1 MTSRRTFLRT
11 SLSSALAA
19 SLGGLPPAIARAL
32 DIPAHTRT
40 GTIRDVEHVVILMQ
54 ENRSFDHYFGTMNGV
69 QGFGDRFVIPAP
81 ATPTHA
87 NRTVF
92 AQPRED
98 DPTRLIAPFALNT
111 TQDFRLMRVEGTPH
125 SFKDAQAAWDE
136 GRLSNWPKSKHN
148 HAMAHFER
156 ADLPFQYAL
165 AEAFTLCDAYFC
177 AMHSGTNPNRVV
189 HWTGTNVGPND
200 PVVVNDYDELHA
212 DPKGHGGYDWTTY
225 PERLSAA
232 GIDWRLYQNMKDNF
246 TDNPLVGFKTYRAAD
261 KATSGKLLDLAE
273 RSIRTRD
280 LDKLKEDVLAGK
292 LPQVSWII
300 ATAEGSEHPSTSSPA
315 QGADY
320 TAKVLDALTANPDV
334 WAKTVFLIN
343 FDENDGYFDHVP
355 PPAPPSLDA
364 NGQPLGYAEGAER
377 EYHQGDDALKN
388 RPYGLGPRVPMYVIS
403 PWSKGGYVASEVFDH
418 TSVIRFLE
426 TRFGVHEPNISP
438 WRRAVCGDLTSCFDF
453 KTPNDQPFF
462 AHLPKTGAR
471 AEQARKLGGHTTPKT
486 PDALTAPV
494 QEQGLR
500 PRRATPYHFDTGVEV
515 SATQVRVRFYV
526 DPDAKAA
533 VFHVYDRLKPE
544 AVPHRY
550 TVKDNEGKAAYTLTG
565 TSGQPFDLFI
575 LGPNGFHQRLTGR
588 FADLPAVFALGVQP
602 LGAYYGLEET
612 GRTSFDYR
620 LTDNAY
626 GGAAQDLHLHSDPV
640 NAAHSFD
647 IATTNTHG
655 WFDISVQFGG
665 VTIRSAG
672 HVEDGKPSLSDPA
685 AFGAAKLTI

>member
-11 SLSSALAA
+11 TLSSALAA
-19 SLGGLPPAIARAL
+19 SLGSLPPAIARAL

-69 QGFGDRFVIPAP
+69 RGFGDRFVIPAP

-111 TQDFRLMRVEGTPH
+111 TKDFRLMRVEGTPH

-136 GRLSNWPKSKHN
+136 GRLTNWPKSKHN

-177 AMHSGTNPNRVV
+177 AMHAGTNPNRVV
-189 HWTGTNVGPND
+189 HWTGTNVGPNG
-200 PVVVNDYDELHA
+200 PVIVNDYDEMDA

-261 KATSGKLLDLAE
+261 KATSGKLADLAE

-280 LDKLKEDVLAGK
+280 LDKLKEDVLTGK

-300 ATAEGSEHPSTSSPA
+300 GTAEGSEHPSTSSPA

-320 TAKVLDALTANPDV
+320 TAQVLDALTANPEI
-334 WAKTVFLIN
+334 WAKTVLLIN

-426 TRFGVHEPNISP
+426 TRFGVQEPNISA

-462 AHLPKTGAR
+462 AHLPKTADR
-471 AEQARKLGGHTTPKT
+471 AEQARKLGSKTTPKT

-500 PRRATPYHFDTGVEV
+500 PRRATPYELQCGLNRDGELVMLNNGTDKR
-515 SATQVRVRFYV
+515 S
-526 DPDAKAA
+526 A
-533 VFHVYDRLKPE
+533 VFHLYDLNARDAIPY
-544 AVPHRY
+544 RY
-550 TVKDNEGKAAYTLTG
+550 TVSNRQTHRLPAGAVKLWVN
-565 TSGQPFDLFI
+565 
-575 LGPNGFHQRLTGR
+575 GPNGFHRR
-588 FADLPAVFALGVQP
+588 FEGATILFGCERGPQGFEVSNASDKPLSLMWRDEAYGQAAQNLSLAPGERQP
-602 LGAYYGLEET
+602 L
-612 GRTSFDYR
+612 RFDVAASHGWYDFSLTAEGYR
-620 LTDNAY
+620 LR
-626 GGAAQDLHLHSDPV
+626 L
-640 NAAHSFD
+640 
-647 IATTNTHG
+647 
-655 WFDISVQFGG
+655 
-665 VTIRSAG
+665 AG

-685 AFGAAKLTI
+685 AFGAAKLTV

>member
-19 SLGGLPPAIARAL
+19 SLGGLPSAIARAL

-40 GTIRDVEHVVILMQ
+40 GTIKDVEHVVILMQ

-81 ATPTHA
+81 ASPTHA

-111 TQDFRLMRVEGTPH
+111 TQNFRLMRVEGTPH
-125 SFKDAQAAWDE
+125 SFKDAQGAWDE
-136 GRLSNWPKSKHN
+136 GRLTNWPKSKHN

-189 HWTGTNVGPND
+189 HWTGTNVGPNG
-200 PVVVNDYDELHA
+200 PVIVNDYDELHA

-225 PERLSAA
+225 PERLGAA
-232 GIDWRLYQNMKDNF
+232 GIDWRLYQDMKDNF

-261 KATSGKLLDLAE
+261 KAISGKLADLAE

-300 ATAEGSEHPSTSSPA
+300 GTAEGSEHPSTSSPA

-320 TAKVLDALTANPDV
+320 TAKVLDALTANPAV
-334 WAKTVFLIN
+334 WAKTVLLIN

-426 TRFGVHEPNISP
+426 TRFGVPEPNISP

-462 AHLPKTGAR
+462 AHLPKTADR
-471 AEQARKLGGHTTPKT
+471 AEQARKLGGKATPKT
-486 PDALTAPV
+486 PDTLTAPV
-494 QEQGLR
+494 QEKGPR
-500 PRRATPYHFDTGVEV
+500 PRRATPYRFETGVEV
-515 SATQVRVRFYV
+515 GATQVRVRFFV
-526 DPDAKAA
+526 NPDAKAA

-550 TVKDNEGKAAYTLTG
+550 TVKDDEGKAAHVLTG

-575 LGPNGFHQRLTGR
+575 LGPNGFHQRLTGQ
-588 FADLPAVFALGVQP
+588 FADLPARFGLGVQP
-602 LGAYYGLEET
+602 QGAYYGLDET

-626 GGAAQDLHLHSDPV
+626 GEAVQDLHLHSDPV
-640 NAAHSFD
+640 NADHSFA
-647 IATTNTHG
+647 IATTKTHG

>member
-11 SLSSALAA
+11 TLSSALAA

-32 DIPAHTRT
+32 DIPSHTRT
-40 GTIRDVEHVVILMQ
+40 GTIKDVEHVVILMQ

-81 ATPTHA
+81 ATPAHP

-111 TQDFRLMRVEGTPH
+111 AQDFRLMRVEGTPH

-189 HWTGTNVGPND
+189 HWTGTNVGPNG
-200 PVVVNDYDELHA
+200 PVIVNDYDELHA

-261 KATSGKLLDLAE
+261 KATSGKRLDLAE

-300 ATAEGSEHPSTSSPA
+300 GTAEGSEHPSTSSPA

-320 TAKVLDALTANPDV
+320 TAKVLDALTANPEV

-355 PPAPPSLDA
+355 PPAPPSIGSD
-364 NGQPLGYAEGAER
+364 GQPLGYAEGAER

-403 PWSKGGYVASEVFDH
+403 PWSKGGFVASEVFDH

-462 AHLPKTGAR
+462 AHLPKTGEQ
-471 AEQARKLGGHTTPKT
+471 AERARKLGGKTTPQT
-486 PDALTAPV
+486 PEALIAPV

-500 PRRATPYHFDTGVEV
+500 PRRSTPYRLDCDLRDEGGLHL
-515 SATQVRVRFYV
+515 RFINWQQSTR
-526 DPDAKAA
+526 AA
-533 VFHVYDRLKPE
+533 VFHVYDLTRLQQP
-544 AVPHRY
+544 PRRY
-550 TVKDNEGKAAYTLTG
+550 TIGPDEDTRYDILKGA
-565 TSGQPFDLFI
+565 FDLWVI
-575 LGPNGFHQRLTGR
+575 GPNGFHRRFTGKACPF
-588 FADLPAVFALGVQP
+588 FAFVDER
-602 LGAYYGLEET
+602 GLVVKPEAQQYMIQVEC
-612 GRTSFDYR
+612 
-620 LTDNAY
+620 LDNAY
-626 GGAAQDLHLHSDPV
+626 GYPAFTLDYEDFRDGEAIRPDVLAQSY
-640 NAAHSFD
+640 
-647 IATTNTHG
+647 G
-655 WFDISVQFGG
+655 WYDFTLRAEGLSM
-665 VTIRSAG
+665 RLAG
-672 HVEDGKPSLSDPA
+672 HVEDGKPSFSDPA
-685 AFGAAKLTI
+685 AFGVAKLTV